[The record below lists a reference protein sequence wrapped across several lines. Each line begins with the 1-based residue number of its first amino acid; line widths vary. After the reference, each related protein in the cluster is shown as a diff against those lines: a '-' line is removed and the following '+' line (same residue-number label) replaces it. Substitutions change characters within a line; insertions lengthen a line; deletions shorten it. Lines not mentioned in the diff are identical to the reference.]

1 MGGVAQILCQIT
13 SWTTQ
18 QSWGNDMNALNRFW
32 VREGRIVKFC
42 RNLWCL
48 KLFASAKKMEN
59 WESPRIKLDQR
70 NCYGNWHNRLFD
82 LLMEVCIRALS
93 RCNKPEASLKKN
105 CLSLMMEDKNTKWK
119 LVDQNI
125 QISNPRFWLTK
136 RSITKNALS
145 V

>member
-1 MGGVAQILCQIT
+1 MGGMAQILYQIT

-48 KLFASAKKMEN
+48 KLFASANKMEN
-59 WESPRIKLDQR
+59 WESPWIKLDQR

-93 RCNKPEASLKKN
+93 RCLIDHVQRDQRIASQCFVLFFSIPWEDN
-105 CLSLMMEDKNTKWK
+105 SFSLLLLPIYYQK
-119 LVDQNI
+119 
-125 QISNPRFWLTK
+125 
-136 RSITKNALS
+136 
-145 V
+145 